1 MADPDPTP
9 GDVFAAGLDVW
20 RKALR
25 VERQRARGD
34 ERTVEDEA
42 AKLADPEGNAP
53 NPA

>member
-25 VERQRARGD
+25 VEHQRARGD
-34 ERTVEDEA
+34 EPTAEDEGSESRR
-42 AKLADPEGNAP
+42 PEGNAP
-53 NPA
+53 KSA